1 MKLLDFGTRI
11 VDAPLNSWPGV
22 LTLTLLTLLFAW
34 AAHRIGLGIL
44 RRLARPY
51 PMIGMLVRYVDRP
64 AQWAVTVLLLQLVW
78 WNTND
83 DLFLVNPLRRVSV
96 LVLIGSL
103 TWLALR
109 TVDAIVQGVITLNPL
124 EQSDNLRTR
133 SLHTKVHVLARCVMA
148 AIVVIGV
155 GAMLMTVP
163 NVRQIGA
170 SLLASAGVAGLVA
183 GIAARPVLGN
193 LIAGLQI
200 ALSQP
205 VRIDDVVVIQG
216 EWGRVEAITGTYI
229 AVRIWDERRLIVP
242 LQWFIENSFQNWTR
256 TTSQIIGSV
265 FLWVDFR
272 MPIAPLREELV
283 RLCEAASEW
292 DRRVQVLQ
300 VTDASDRAVQL
311 RALVSSSDSPL
322 NWDLRCKVR
331 EGLIAYMQRH
341 YPEYLPRTRNEWQP
355 TSPEAGARRD
365 FPGPESL
372 HGSPDDLA
380 PPGAPHDPVQTPF
393 APLAEGMPRVAS
405 SSPGITQSA
414 PGWRASTSMPAG
426 RTGR

>member
-1 MKLLDFGTRI
+1 M
-11 VDAPLNSWPGV
+11 
-22 LTLTLLTLLFAW
+22 
-34 AAHRIGLGIL
+34 
-44 RRLARPY
+44 
-51 PMIGMLVRYVDRP
+51 
-64 AQWAVTVLLLQLVW
+64 
-78 WNTND
+78 
-83 DLFLVNPLRRVSV
+83 
-96 LVLIGSL
+96 
-103 TWLALR
+103 
-109 TVDAIVQGVITLNPL
+109 
-124 EQSDNLRTR
+124 
-133 SLHTKVHVLARCVMA
+133 
-148 AIVVIGV
+148 
-155 GAMLMTVP
+155 
-163 NVRQIGA
+163 
-170 SLLASAGVAGLVA
+170 
-183 GIAARPVLGN
+183 
-193 LIAGLQI
+193 
-200 ALSQP
+200 
-205 VRIDDVVVIQG
+205 RIDDVVVIQG